1 MLIVL
6 SIVAAQSSSLRIKDV
21 KKIDNGRNNIIH
33 VKPKV
38 DECYDANEAKVSG
51 LTDTA
56 NCPAAYINLYKKL
69 PADGAPPTS
78 ELSTYKQECGDLKCT
93 DGCYELLVTP
103 GSNAFDEN
111 FKTSY
116 KTNCMPTDAASLYL
130 DVCTKGDDTPA
141 SSLTDE
147 PDCITVYDALIEL
160 LPNPTG
166 SRKANISLL
175 TAESD
180 AFTSFTTHCRKSIC
194 DKSTCYNA
202 IGKDTPSAYNA
213 ALKDLIIQSCNLH
226 PTGPPVIPPIDSS
239 ADLPVDSS
247 ADLSADSP
255 NNSSDD
261 SPAGPPADSPG
272 NFGFSAVNPS
282 ILLLLITF
290 FLTNITFW
298 L

>member
-6 SIVAAQSSSLRIKDV
+6 SIVAIQSSSLRIKNSN
-21 KKIDNGRNNIIH
+21 KIGDSHDNIIH
-33 VKPKV
+33 FKPKE
-38 DECYDANEAKVSG
+38 DECYDSSDNKVSG
-51 LTDTA
+51 LTDT
-56 NCPAAYINLYKKL
+56 NDCPTAYISLYKKL

-78 ELSTYKQECGDLKCT
+78 ELNNYKQECGDLKCIE
-93 DGCYELLVTP
+93 GCYELLVTP
-103 GSNAFDEN
+103 GTNVFDEN

-147 PDCITVYDALIEL
+147 LDCITVYDALIEL
-160 LPNPTG
+160 LPNPIG

-175 TAESD
+175 TVESD
-180 AFTSFTTHCRKSIC
+180 AFISFTTHCRKSIC
-194 DKSTCYNA
+194 DKATCYNA

-213 ALKDLIIQSCNLH
+213 ALKDLILQSCNLH

-239 ADLPVDSS
+239 ADI
-247 ADLSADSP
+247 SADSSD
-255 NNSSDD
+255 NSSGD
-261 SPAGPPADSPG
+261 SPVGPPADSPG

-290 FLTNITFW
+290 FFTDITFW